1 MTAVLRQRLVWTA
14 ATIVWAGGVVA
25 GLTALMRYDNRPG
38 VSAAA
43 PASWP
48 TATPLARDVE
58 GPTIVM
64 LAHPRCDCT
73 KASVA
78 ELAELM
84 ARAHERPRAY
94 VVFIRPALVGNDWAD
109 TSLWQAAAAIPGVR
123 VVRDDRG
130 EEARRFGAQTSGQ
143 IVVYG
148 KSGQLLYSGG
158 TTASRG
164 KVGDNLGRT
173 AILAALDTGVPQK
186 SAPVFG
192 CSLFAPADLTAEEM
206 TVHHESAR

>member
-1 MTAVLRQRLVWTA
+1 ML
-14 ATIVWAGGVVA
+14 WAGGVVA

-38 VSAAA
+38 ASANA
-43 PASWP
+43 PSTWP
-48 TATPLARDVE
+48 ESSPLVRDVE

-73 KASVA
+73 KASLA

-84 ARAHERPRAY
+84 ARAGTRPRAY
-94 VVFIRPALVGNDWAD
+94 VVFIRPALVGDDWVD
-109 TSLWQAAAAIPGVR
+109 TDLWHAASAISGVH

-130 EEARRFGAQTSGQ
+130 EEVRRFGAQTSGQ
-143 IVVYG
+143 ILVYSQAG
-148 KSGQLLYSGG
+148 RLLYSGG

-164 KVGDNLGRT
+164 KVGENLGR
-173 AILAALDTGVPQK
+173 ASILAALETGLPQQ

-206 TVHHESAR
+206 TGHHELAR

>member
-1 MTAVLRQRLVWTA
+1 MTRALRQRLIWTA
-14 ATIVWAGGVVA
+14 AALVWASGVVA

-38 VSAAA
+38 AAA
-43 PASWP
+43 NAPAAWP
-48 TATPLARDVE
+48 SASPLARDVQ
-58 GPTIVM
+58 GPTMVM

-73 KASVA
+73 KASLA

-84 ARAHERPRAY
+84 ARAHQRPRTY

-109 TSLWQAAAAIPGVR
+109 TPLWHEAAAIPGVQ

-130 EEARRFGAQTSGQ
+130 DEARRFGAQTSGQ

-148 KSGQLLYSGG
+148 AGGQLLYSGG

-164 KVGDNLGRT
+164 KVGENLGRT
-173 AILAALDTGVPQK
+173 AILTALDTGVPQQ
-186 SAPVFG
+186 SSPVFG
-192 CSLFAPADLTAEEM
+192 CSMFAPADLTAEEM
-206 TVHHESAR
+206 TPHHEPAR